1 MTTLD
6 KTFIEFFADIKRQ
19 IKEARYRALQ
29 VVNKEKITLYWN
41 IGKTICE
48 RQQQYGWGKS
58 VGELLAAELQKEF
71 VGIDGF
77 SARNLWRMRV
87 LYEQYHQS
95 KLILPPLVA
104 EIPWTHNIII
114 LEKCKD
120 EHERFFYINLTRENQ
135 WSKGLL
141 IAAIESGHYQK
152 TLLNQTN
159 FKTTLE
165 TPFDKTAEAIVKD
178 EYTFDFLNLT
188 EPYSEAQLEQAI
200 LTNIRNFLIEMG
212 GDFSFIGNQYPLKV
226 SNKVYEVDLLLFH
239 RELQC
244 LVAID
249 LKIDEFNPEF
259 AGKMNFYLSSLNH
272 LLKKPHENNSIG
284 IIICKSKDRT
294 TVEFSLQDIHK
305 PIGVATY
312 SLRKELP
319 KDIQRFFPS
328 KKEFIEK
335 VESIT
340 KYIVEKNEKKQQVDG
355 KKTNDKH

>member
-1 MTTLD
+1 M
-6 KTFIEFFADIKRQ
+6 
-19 IKEARYRALQ
+19 
-29 VVNKEKITLYWN
+29 
-41 IGKTICE
+41 
-48 RQQQYGWGKS
+48 
-58 VGELLAAELQKEF
+58 
-71 VGIDGF
+71 
-77 SARNLWRMRV
+77 
-87 LYEQYHQS
+87 
-95 KLILPPLVA
+95 VA

-188 EPYSEAQLEQAI
+188 EPYSETQLEQAI

-212 GDFSFIGNQYPLKV
+212 GDFSFIGNQYPLKI

-249 LKIDEFNPEF
+249 LKIEEFNPEF

-355 KKTNDKH
+355 KKANDKH

>member
-1 MTTLD
+1 MTTID
-6 KTFIEFFADIKRQ
+6 KSYIEFFAEIKQQ
-19 IKEARYRALQ
+19 INEARYRALQ
-29 VVNKEKITLYWN
+29 SVNKEKITLYWN
-41 IGKTICE
+41 IGKTICG
-48 RQQQYGWGKS
+48 RQQKYGWGKS
-58 VGELLAAELQKEF
+58 VVELLAAELQKEF

-87 LYEQYHQS
+87 LYDQYNKS

-120 EHERFFYINLTRENQ
+120 EHERFFYINMARDNQ
-135 WSKGLL
+135 WSKSLL
-141 IAAIESGHYQK
+141 INAIESDHYQK

-165 TPFDKTAEAIVKD
+165 PPLDRTAEAIIKD
-178 EYTFDFLNLT
+178 EYTFDFLNLS
-188 EPYSEAQLEQAI
+188 EPHSEAQLEQAI
-200 LTNIRNFLIEMG
+200 LTNIRNFLIELG

-239 RELQC
+239 RELRC

-249 LKIDEFNPEF
+249 LKIEEFSPEF

-272 LLKKPHENNSIG
+272 LIKKPHENNSIG

-328 KKEFIEK
+328 KREFIEK
-335 VESIT
+335 VEAIT
-340 KYIVEKNEKKQQVDG
+340 QYILSKSELKRPGDDE
-355 KKTNDKH
+355 